1 MYSNNENSI
10 NLPTDSAQSVSI
22 LLGLLS
28 EYSDREKVFETEDIV
43 CDEPSVS
50 YSKITIY
57 VSTPEQFVTTLKLR
71 TSRELEIII
80 NNNLYFQEDPLF
92 KEGFLNRFYIWDCSS
107 ITYNTKDNKEIIIQ
121 GIQVT
126 GDNFFY
132 FYYNAGVTR
141 LRYFNNIYFKD
152 CVHTKTK
159 NNSYT
164 FDNLNHNKHTVTFT
178 NCKLSMHI
186 RASEYGYQFDSNWII
201 LDHCAR
207 YIEYSDLVEDNVPC
221 GYQDSIIFCAATRS
235 TSTIIRNAAYYIG
248 RNYDGNPYTSGFV
261 VDSVNSSW
269 DVEFYTCVFHNMQG
283 GTIYYIDFSDIV
295 NCFISVK
302 IFNRSGNAEF
312 PAIPVSFNSNV
323 SGVNVYNKGN
333 DDDSWRALAQNHN
346 NVKQLTDDECHSA
359 AVLNKY
365 GFFVNQAYT
374 YVLLEEEP
382 VNWETD
388 YTNYYYKDNNEY
400 IKIMAPTAPTWTEN
414 TYYSKQ
420 YL

>member
-1 MYSNNENSI
+1 MYTNNESI
-10 NLPTDSAQSVSI
+10 INVPASSMESYTEYIRNLP
-22 LLGLLS
+22 S
-28 EYSDREKVFETEDIV
+28 EYLDREKIFNAEDV
-43 CDEPSVS
+43 YVS
-50 YSKITIY
+50 NGNLMIN
-57 VSTPEQFVTTLKLR
+57 VSTPEQFLTTFKFNNTFKVIVTIK
-71 TSRELEIII
+71 
-80 NNNLYFQEDPLF
+80 NNLYFQEDPLY
-92 KEGFLNRFYIWDCSS
+92 KEGFLNHFFIESPRIEYHTQNDQ
-107 ITYNTKDNKEIIIQ
+107 EIIIQ

-132 FYYNAGVTR
+132 FNYQSGRTSSRN
-141 LRYFNNIYFKD
+141 FNNIYFKD
-152 CVHTKTK
+152 CVHTKTV
-159 NNSYT
+159 NNSFT
-164 FDNLNHNKHTVTFT
+164 FNNFNHNDHLVTFT

-221 GYQDSIIFCAATRS
+221 GIGDNILFTAATRS

-248 RNYDGNPYTSGFV
+248 TYNYWDDPYINGFV
-261 VDSVNSSW
+261 TDSVNSSW
-269 DVEFYTCVFHNMQG
+269 DVEFYTCVYHYVG
-283 GTIYYIDFSDIV
+283 GTAYCIDFSSIV
-295 NCFISVK
+295 NCFVSVK

-312 PAIPVSFNSNV
+312 PAMPVRFQSGV

-333 DDDSWRALAQNHN
+333 DDDDWRALAVNHN

-382 VNWETD
+382 TNWETN

-414 TYYSKQ
+414 TYYSKE

>member
-1 MYSNNENSI
+1 MYTNNENSI
-10 NLPTDSAQSVSI
+10 DLPTDSAQSVSI

-57 VSTPEQFVTTLKLR
+57 VSTPEQFVTTLKLK

-92 KEGFLNRFYIWDCSS
+92 KEGFLNRFYIQDCSS

-132 FYYNAGVTR
+132 FYYNAGVTK

-164 FDNLNHNKHTVTFT
+164 FDNLNHNNHTVTFT

-201 LDHCAR
+201 WDHCAR

-221 GYQDSIIFCAATRS
+221 GVGDNILFTAASRS
-235 TSTIIRNAAYYIG
+235 TSTIIRNAAYYLG
-248 RNYDGNPYTSGFV
+248 TYNYGEHPYTKGFV
-261 VDSVNSSW
+261 TDSINSSW
-269 DVEFYTCVFHNMQG
+269 DVEFYTCMYHNVG
-283 GTIYYIDFSDIV
+283 GYKYYIDFSSIV
-295 NCFISVK
+295 NCFVSVK
-302 IFNRSGNAEF
+302 IFNHGAEF
-312 PAIPVSFNSNV
+312 PTMPVRFLSDV

-333 DDDSWRALAQNHN
+333 DNDDWRALAEDHN

-374 YVLLEEEP
+374 YTLLEEEP

-388 YTNYYYKDNNEY
+388 YINYYYKDNNEY

>member
-1 MYSNNENSI
+1 MYTNNENAIALYDLNSE
-10 NLPTDSAQSVSI
+10 AVST
-22 LLGLLS
+22 LLS
-28 EYSDREKVFETEDIV
+28 LSSEYADREKIFESQDIV
-43 CDEPSVS
+43 CDNLSAINT
-50 YSKITIY
+50 KIIIY
-57 VSTPEQFVTTLKLR
+57 ISTPEQFVTTLKLQ
-71 TSRELEIII
+71 TNRELEVII

-92 KEGFLNRFYIWDCSS
+92 KEGFLNRFFIWDCRS

-132 FYYNAGVTR
+132 FYYNAGLTR

-152 CVHTKTK
+152 CVHTKTI
-159 NNSYT
+159 NNSFT
-164 FDNLNHNKHTVTFT
+164 FDNFNHNNHTVTFT

-201 LDHCAR
+201 WDHCAR

-221 GYQDSIIFCAATRS
+221 GIGDNILFIAATRS
-235 TSTIIRNAAYYIG
+235 TSTIIRNAAYYLG
-248 RNYDGNPYTSGFV
+248 TYNDGDDPYIRGFV
-261 VDSVNSSW
+261 TDSINSSW
-269 DVEFYTCVFHNMQG
+269 DVEFYTCMYHNVG
-283 GTIYYIDFSDIV
+283 GDKHYIDLSSIV

-302 IFNRSGNAEF
+302 IFNRSGNSEF
-312 PAIPVSFNSNV
+312 PDMPVRFQSDV

-333 DDDSWRALAQNHN
+333 DDDNWRALAENHN

-374 YVLLEEEP
+374 YTLLEEEP
-382 VNWETD
+382 TNWETD